1 MLLAANVAHR
11 KDKRPRWDTSEN
23 FRQAAQERDHISDMR
38 RFAGRSRTGPSR
50 LLKVTSGLERT
61 SDSGAVRGVKDTLM
75 VLDDIRSCPAP
86 GSGGST
92 TLSVTD
98 RCRWRGG
105 DGTSM
110 RLRVSTSMINIAH
123 ISRKN

>member
-11 KDKRPRWDTSEN
+11 KANRPRWIPSDHL
-23 FRQAAQERDHISDMR
+23 RQAANERDLISDIL
-38 RFAGRSRTGPSR
+38 RFAGRSRTAPSR
-50 LLKVTSGLERT
+50 LLKVTSGLELT

-75 VLDDIRSCPAP
+75 VLDDIRPCPAP

-105 DGTSM
+105 DEPT
-110 RLRVSTSMINIAH
+110 RAHRVRTG
-123 ISRKN
+123 